1 MCNCRVP
8 AARILH
14 FGRVY
19 RHLYITKRFCL
30 TVPVPHVAAWLLFLF
45 KEETFHYRIGTGSG
59 SRDDTGTAGRC
70 DSEKIGVSHTV
81 FRYFGC
87 QPIPFGGSISP
98 FAKVCSRLPVASFEV
113 FIASF
118 FFCQVGTGFDGG
130 IINLFEYSVYKP
142 EMFFAFPADIAY
154 GKCVVITAYSQS
166 DTAVTLVGDLRK
178 GSG

>member
-1 MCNCRVP
+1 M
-8 AARILH
+8 
-14 FGRVY
+14 
-19 RHLYITKRFCL
+19 
-30 TVPVPHVAAWLLFLF
+30 PVPHVAAWLLFLF

-70 DSEKIGVSHTV
+70 NSEKIGVSHTV

-118 FFCQVGTGFDGG
+118 FFCQVGTGFDGC

-142 EMFFAFPADIAY
+142 EMLFAFPADIAY